1 MDDAQAPGELNVQTA
16 ALVPDEELWFPDGN
30 VVLEAQGHAFRVYQG
45 LLGYNSEVFRDLFT
59 VPQPPS
65 AETFDG
71 CPMVHL
77 TDHPEELRH
86 LLRVIFDGKKYYPHH
101 VRLDF
106 SVVAALIRLS
116 HKYQIQYVHEDYLSR
131 MKSCFCTD
139 ADQWNEAYIKYG
151 SSSMAYV
158 NTDAIQAVNIARLTD
173 TVSILP
179 SALLVCCHLDANE
192 LLNGSRRLDD
202 NLERLSKQDIAS
214 CINARQEILYHAIK
228 ASMEFLLTPGI
239 PHPEECETQDRC
251 RDCIERLRAIFL
263 EMHTAGGLL
272 STAFLTRTALIRGNR
287 LCGNC
292 RDALCKDEAEVQ
304 PQRHLWAELPGL
316 LGIEKPVRWPEAP
329 GQ

>member
-1 MDDAQAPGELNVQTA
+1 MDAQAPGELNVQTA

-116 HKYQIQYVHEDYLSR
+116 HKYQIQYVREDYLSR
-131 MKSCFCTD
+131 TKSCFCTD
-139 ADQWNEAYIKYG
+139 ADQWNEAYIKCG

-179 SALLVCCHLDANE
+179 SALLVCCHLDANS

-202 NLERLSKQDIAS
+202 TLERLSKQDIAS
-214 CINARQEILYHAIK
+214 CICVAVLSKRPWNSYSPL
-228 ASMEFLLTPGI
+228 AS
-239 PHPEECETQDRC
+239 HTQKNVKRKTVVG
-251 RDCIERLRAIFL
+251 
-263 EMHTAGGLL
+263 TA
-272 STAFLTRTALIRGNR
+272 SS
-287 LCGNC
+287 NC
-292 RDALCKDEAEVQ
+292 AQFSWKCTQQGVCS
-304 PQRHLWAELPGL
+304 QRPSSPAQL
-316 LGIEKPVRWPEAP
+316 
-329 GQ
+329 